1 MQPGE
6 DLILVRNFLLFF
18 SAIISCIISKQN
30 ISFFNAISCLF
41 SFTNYCPVKSVIL
54 IASQPTKSAR
64 LLFTYSTHNVQVHNK
79 LDIKIPTVHV

>member
-1 MQPGE
+1 MQLP
-6 DLILVRNFLLFF
+6 DFLIFF
-18 SAIISCIISKQN
+18 SVIIYKLNIGLLNIVSCLFQIAIISVHIC
-30 ISFFNAISCLF
+30 
-41 SFTNYCPVKSVIL
+41 